1 MGKQA
6 RIRRSR
12 KSKWKIATNQMLASC
27 ADPMCGACRGRGALY
42 DPTRVCGCAV
52 DGFRERY
59 AGRLRSRGW
68 GLEVLVD
75 RGP

>member
-12 KSKWKIATNQMLASC
+12 KWRLATNEVVASC
-27 ADPMCGACRGRGALY
+27 ADPACQACDGRGAL
-42 DPTRVCGCAV
+42 DNPMRVCGCAA
-52 DGFRERY
+52 DRFRERY
-59 AGRLRSRGW
+59 AGRTRRRGG
-68 GLEVLVD
+68 GLEVQME